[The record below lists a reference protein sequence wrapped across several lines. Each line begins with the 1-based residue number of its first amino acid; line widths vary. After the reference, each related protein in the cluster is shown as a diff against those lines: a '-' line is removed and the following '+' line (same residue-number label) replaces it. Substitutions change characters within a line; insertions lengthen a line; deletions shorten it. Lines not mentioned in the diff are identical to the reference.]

1 MASEGSSVQIETPA
15 FDHRF
20 PHTSSTTKRCWVNY
34 NMYQRCVMDKD
45 EEHPECRK
53 YYKTFRSLC
62 PDEWV
67 EKFVEDEV
75 CNNLL
80 PASGEGV
87 GDRAA
92 ACGSGVA
99 CGVVHHVPGSVHASS
114 KRSDVGCPAMN
125 GANAHA
131 THASGA

>member
-1 MASEGSSVQIETPA
+1 MQIETPA

-67 EKFVEDEV
+67 EKWDE
-75 CNNLL
+75 LL
-80 PASGEGV
+80 EENRYPVQFTALTQ
-87 GDRAA
+87 AA
-92 ACGSGVA
+92 K
-99 CGVVHHVPGSVHASS
+99 H
-114 KRSDVGCPAMN
+114 
-125 GANAHA
+125 
-131 THASGA
+131 